1 MYTIQKSEAFSDRLE
16 LKDAAGESLVLD
28 IRLGITPQTAR
39 EYRVLQ
45 IRLLDLQKRAAD
57 KPGDPDT
64 IEQTGRAVADLLAL
78 LFGAENL
85 EKMAAF
91 YDGDFVTM
99 LADVFPYIR
108 EVIAPRLASL
118 AKARREQFKRRF
130 K

>member
-1 MYTIQKSEAFSDRLE
+1 MYTIQKSETFSDKLE

-28 IRLGITPQTAR
+28 IRLGITLQTAK
-39 EYRVLQ
+39 EYRALQ
-45 IRLLDLQKRAAD
+45 MRLLDLQKRAAD
-57 KPGDPDT
+57 EPGNPET

-108 EVIAPRLASL
+108 EVIAPKFCSL